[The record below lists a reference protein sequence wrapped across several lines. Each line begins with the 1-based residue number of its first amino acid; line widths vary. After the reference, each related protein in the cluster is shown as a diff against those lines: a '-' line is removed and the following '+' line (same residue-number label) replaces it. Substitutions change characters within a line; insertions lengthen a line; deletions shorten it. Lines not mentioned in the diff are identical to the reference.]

1 MQRVSAFL
9 PSWER
14 RASAST
20 KPTSGPPPAV
30 AKRVSSTGGIANSFW
45 GWGARAAAPPSDTIG
60 SKKVPN
66 INVAAA
72 NSGSRVQREA
82 FWPATLDLEC
92 DKAARILKSFC
103 GTQCSIPPPQPR
115 SAPSRL
121 NSNHDL
127 QWMATLPP
135 WTPIPKRPTRNL
147 NCHLS
152 HKRSRRFQR
161 TSFRM
166 RQV

>member
-30 AKRVSSTGGIANSFW
+30 AKRVSSTGGIASSFW
-45 GWGARAAAPPSDTIG
+45 GWGTRTAAAPPSDTIG
-60 SKKVPN
+60 SKKVPS

-103 GTQCSIPPPQPR
+103 GTQRSIIPLQTR
-115 SAPSRL
+115 SALPKMNTNRG
-121 NSNHDL
+121 L
-127 QWMATLPP
+127 QWMATSPP
-135 WTPIPKRPTRNL
+135 
-147 NCHLS
+147 
-152 HKRSRRFQR
+152 
-161 TSFRM
+161 
-166 RQV
+166 